1 MLFAGALALVLAMLP
16 GLAQALQKPFGD
28 LAALDDQRLD
38 QLRGGLDAGTG
49 LMVSFG
55 FERVV
60 SVNGEAVARQLLVI
74 NDLASLLQGT
84 VPNLQVVANLGQVV
98 QNGPGNFVG
107 SSAVADE
114 HAEARQPTP
123 AATPNAMTPAATP
136 NVTIPAAT
144 PNATTPGVPPNAA
157 TQPTAATSGPAANTA
172 AVVPAATP
180 SAAPAAAAAPPTAAA
195 PNAAPAGTPVSA
207 SAAPAPST
215 APTATAA
222 APVAAPAP
230 ASSTQPLTIRT
241 PTGTVTLNLPN
252 TALIVQ
258 NTLNN
263 TSIQVNTALSAALN
277 SASLARALVLSGQ
290 VRAP

>member
-123 AATPNAMTPAATP
+123 APTPNAMT
-136 NVTIPAAT
+136 PAAT